1 MRFAMKFEYPTYT
14 DILPSTGKSIE
25 YRPFTSKEE
34 KNFLLSTQT
43 KKSQDIVNAV
53 YKLVDSC
60 TSGRASEMTYYDVEY
75 MYLKAR
81 GKSLGEEVELIG
93 TCDACST
100 QTPFAVHIDDVQV
113 TGKVGTSK
121 IKIDEIGVGIELSHP
136 GIKAVTV
143 LENTEEDDEDRFL
156 AESIKKIWTD
166 DEVFDDLSFDDK
178 LQFIEGLTPKNRKLL
193 SQYMADMPL
202 VNLKGGFTCSG
213 CGKNHTVVLVGLD
226 NFFV

>member
-1 MRFAMKFEYPTYT
+1 MKFDLPVYT
-14 DILPSTGKSIE
+14 ETLPSTGKLIE

-53 YKLVDSC
+53 YRLVDIC
-60 TSGRASEMTYYDVEY
+60 TNGKASEMTYYDVEY

-81 GKSLGEEVELIG
+81 GKSLGEEVELVG
-93 TCDACST
+93 TCDECET
-100 QTPFAVHIDDVQV
+100 QTPFAVHIDDVKV
-113 TGKVGTSK
+113 TGKVGSTK
-121 IKIDEIGVGIELSHP
+121 IKIDEIGVGLELFHP
-136 GIKAVTV
+136 GIKSVTV

-166 DEVFDDLSFDDK
+166 DEVFDDMTFADRLE
-178 LQFIEGLTPKNRKLL
+178 FIEGLTPKNKKLL
-193 SQYMADMPL
+193 SQYMSDMPL
-202 VNLKGGFTCSG
+202 VNLSGKFTCSG
-213 CGKNHTVVLVGLD
+213 CGKNHNVVLVGLD